1 MNHDVYS
8 CLSAIP
14 TGEAGERIVRGCLV
28 LEGGAFRGLY
38 TQGALDAWMQRE
50 INFSC
55 TVGVS
60 AGALAGMS
68 YVPGR
73 SAGPPEPIWAIATIR
88 TISAPG
94 PSKRA
99 GA

>member
-38 TQGALDAWMQRE
+38 TQKSTSPA
-50 INFSC
+50 
-55 TVGVS
+55 
-60 AGALAGMS
+60 
-68 YVPGR
+68 P
-73 SAGPPEPIWAIATIR
+73 WAFP
-88 TISAPG
+88 PG
-94 PSKRA
+94 PWR
-99 GA
+99 G

>member
-28 LEGGAFRGLY
+28 LEGGACRGLY

-50 INFSC
+50 NN
-55 TVGVS
+55 VS
-60 AGALAGMS
+60 
-68 YVPGR
+68 
-73 SAGPPEPIWAIATIR
+73 
-88 TISAPG
+88 
-94 PSKRA
+94 
-99 GA
+99 